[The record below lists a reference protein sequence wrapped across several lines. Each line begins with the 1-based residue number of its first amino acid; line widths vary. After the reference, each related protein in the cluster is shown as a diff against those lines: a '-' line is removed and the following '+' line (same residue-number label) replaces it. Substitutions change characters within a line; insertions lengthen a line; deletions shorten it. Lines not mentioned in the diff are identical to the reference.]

1 MAGLNITDKVKAIN
15 QLKVD
20 YSITELCKTFNIAR
34 STYYYRLN
42 NASSKNNN
50 SSKKLYSGHPVYDQ
64 AGNVVAEKEVIELI
78 KEHCREHPYIGYR
91 MMTDYLRF
99 KHGLKVNHKRV
110 YRIMDVLDL
119 LQDKVTPKPDNYQLK
134 QKRELTAPNQLW
146 EMDMVQMYLDKS
158 GRWVYMFDIID
169 VYTREIVGHH
179 VGLRCRTDE
188 ALKALK
194 KAVNSRDIDNL
205 VLRTDNGTQFRSND
219 FQNYISETNIEHE
232 RIAVNTPEQNSHIES
247 FHGTLKREEVYQTHY
262 RHIAHCKGSIDEF
275 VARYNQERPH
285 SSISG
290 VPPAY
295 YHSQLVNELIDGVK
309 LVA

>member
-1 MAGLNITDKVKAIN
+1 MN

-20 YSITELCKTFNIAR
+20 YSITELCKTFDIAR
-34 STYYYRLN
+34 STYYYGLN
-42 NASSKNNN
+42 NDNSKNDN
-50 SSKKLYSGHPVYDQ
+50 SSKKLYSGHPAYDQ
-64 AGNVVAEKEVIELI
+64 NGNVVAEKEVIELV
-78 KEHCREHPYIGYR
+78 KGYCEEHPYTGYR
-91 MMTDYLRF
+91 MVTDYLRF
-99 KHGLKVNHKRV
+99 KHSLKVNYKRI

-119 LQDKVTPKPDNYQLK
+119 LQDKTTIKPDNYQLK

-179 VGLRCRTDE
+179 VSLRCRTDE

-194 KAVNSRDIDNL
+194 QAVNSRDIDNL
-205 VLRTDNGTQFRSND
+205 VLRTDNGTQFRSKD
-219 FQNYISETNIEHE
+219 FQSYISKTNIEHE

-247 FHGTLKREEVYQTHY
+247 FHGTLKREEVYQNYY

-275 VARYNQERPH
+275 IAKYNQERPH
-285 SSISG
+285 SSVSG